1 MKRLGIILMLI
12 AVSAVIL
19 AALSAIFIPMPWG
32 AILAIIIGIGGG
44 RLIYSFFNN
53 LKL

>member
-1 MKRLGIILMLI
+1 MKRFKIAMI

-32 AILAIIIGIGGG
+32 AIIAAVIGLGSG
-44 RLIYSFFNN
+44 RWIYSFFDY
-53 LKL
+53 LK